1 MGKLE
6 IPIETIVMMTI
17 EKISKQEDFL
27 SFELKNARFVF
38 RRIKAAEF
46 VMGATDFRKDTLPPH
61 KVVISHD
68 YWMQE
73 TLVTQLQWHQLGGT
87 SIAEMIKETEFDS
100 FNGLGDNYP
109 IYFVSWN
116 EAVEF
121 CNKLTTAL
129 KDYGLKAS
137 LPTEAEW
144 EYACRC
150 GSYLPYSF
158 GDTCD
163 GTQANCNGK
172 FPYGQGKVG
181 IWKEEATPVYSYKPN
196 PFGLYD
202 MHGNMWE
209 WCNDWYSETYY
220 KDSPVVDP
228 KGPEFGVNKVVRG
241 GSWRSHAECCRSAFR
256 DQDAPD
262 YRGRSAGFR
271 ITLKA
276 K

>member
-1 MGKLE
+1 MS
-6 IPIETIVMMTI
+6 TIVNFR
-17 EKISKQEDFL
+17 KREDCL
-27 SFELKNARFVF
+27 SFIFNNARFVF
-38 RRIKAAEF
+38 KRIKAAEF

-61 KVVISHD
+61 KVVISKD

-73 TLVTQLQWHQLGGT
+73 TLVTQKQWGQLGGIPIT
-87 SIAEMIKETEFDS
+87 ELIKKTDYHS
-100 FNGLGDNYP
+100 FNGLGDDFP
-109 IYFVSWN
+109 IYFVSWQ
-116 EAVEF
+116 EAVDF
-121 CNKLTTAL
+121 CNKLTNEL
-129 KDYGLKAS
+129 KDFCLVAS

-144 EYACRC
+144 EYACRG
-150 GSYLPYSF
+150 GSYLPFSF

-181 IWKEEATPVYSYKPN
+181 IWKEEATPVFFYNPN

-209 WCNDWYSETYY
+209 WCSDWYSETYY
-220 KDSPVVDP
+220 KDSPIVDP
-228 KGPEFGVNKVVRG
+228 KGPETGLNKVVRG

-262 YRGRSAGFR
+262 YRGRTCGFR
-271 ITLKA
+271 VTLREL
-276 K
+276 